1 MFSMQHPKQK
11 ENEMKKQNAAGL
23 SVPRHVCR
31 GKYGNFTL
39 IELLVVIAI
48 IAILAGILMP
58 ALQQAR
64 ERARSSSCVNNL
76 KQIAMANMAYC
87 EDYKGFIPT
96 NGTVL
101 WNNTGNGHWSWAQNL
116 AKLHYLPDKYENVAG
131 CPSIRISPETINS
144 NLNTYGVNMSYRHP
158 VTDANISWHLDSTDS
173 ARHGF
178 IWTKQIAKLSQYP
191 THADT
196 VGNTGQYVGYRYYL
210 FNYATQGIAFR
221 AHGETGNTA
230 FGDGHVESFG
240 KGVLWE
246 KAKVTYDCDKRGT
259 VWRYDSG
266 TATVHTTIAVH

>member
-1 MFSMQHPKQK
+1 
-11 ENEMKKQNAAGL
+11 MKKKNVSEMYSPA
-23 SVPRHVCR
+23 VR
-31 GKYGNFTL
+31 GRRRESFTL

-48 IAILAGILMP
+48 IAILAAMLMP

-64 ERARSSSCVNNL
+64 ERGRSSTCTSNL
-76 KQIAMANMAYC
+76 KQIATANMSYST
-87 EDYKGFIPT
+87 DYEGYIPT

-101 WNNTGNGHWSWAQNL
+101 WNNTGAGHWSWAQNL
-116 AKLHYLPDKYENVAG
+116 SKLRYLPDKYESVAG

-158 VTDANISWHLDSTDS
+158 VTDANISWHLDSTAS

-196 VGNTGQYVGYRYYL
+196 VGNTGKYVGYRYYL

-246 KAKVTYDCDKRGT
+246 KAKVTYDCDRQGI
-259 VWRYDSG
+259 VWKCDSG
-266 TATVHTTIAVH
+266 TPTAYTTIAIH